1 MDRDNGKGKMN
12 KAAFWPAIIALT
24 AFVLC
29 GIVNS
34 QALGNVM
41 SKILDVIANYFGA
54 YINILSLVFLVLAAV
69 IIIGKYGD
77 VVIGGKDAKPD
88 YSMPTWCAMS
98 ICSGI
103 GTGLLFWA
111 IGEPIYHYMQTPTA
125 IGEPETR
132 NAAIFAVAQSMWDWS
147 FIQYAMYAVCG
158 AAFAILC
165 FNKGKSLSVSSVVEC
180 VTNKKIPW
188 LNTLITSLVI
198 FCLMGA
204 TANSMG
210 VGLMQ
215 IGAGLE
221 SVFGIAQSPI
231 VWIIIAVFVATMF
244 ILSCV
249 SGIGK
254 GLKIV
259 STVCM
264 YFFMF
269 LMAYVYIFGN
279 TQFIGKI
286 TSESIGFI
294 IDNWGTQTMLMNAM
308 APDDNWFSEWSV
320 MYWNSFI
327 MYAPIIGMFLARMGK
342 GRKVRTFMLVQVLVP
357 SIFCIIWIGI
367 FGGQTMFLQTSGT
380 LDVWGAVQS
389 SGMQATV
396 FKILESLPGSGV
408 ITVLFL
414 ITITLS
420 FCTLADPMASVASTL
435 SVNGLSA
442 TDEPPKKQ
450 KILVG
455 VILAAVACTLVI
467 SGGTT
472 AIKGMINLNGLLQS
486 VVMIMCAVAFFKSC
500 KVPNLSKAK
509 TEKPADFAE
518 ESDEQEEETHEST
531 SSVRISGRPIV
542 YFAAKF
548 DRRYK

>member
-1 MDRDNGKGKMN
+1 MNEENSIGKIN
-12 KAAFWPAIIALT
+12 KLAFWPAVIALVV
-24 AFVLC
+24 FVIA
-29 GIVNS
+29 GIVNT
-34 QALGNVM
+34 QAVGNAM
-41 SKILDVIANYFGA
+41 TKILSVIANYFGA
-54 YINILSLVFLVLAAV
+54 YINILSLVFLILAAV

-77 VVIGGKDAKPD
+77 VIIGGKDAKPD

-111 IGEPIYHYMQTPTA
+111 IGEPIFHYMQTPTA
-125 IGEPETR
+125 IGQAQTR
-132 NAAIFAVAQSMWDWS
+132 TAGIFAVAQAMWDWS

-158 AAFAILC
+158 AAFAVLC
-165 FNKGKSLSVSSVVEC
+165 FNKGKSLSISSIVEC

-188 LNTLITSLVI
+188 LNTLVTCLVI

-221 SVFGIAQSPI
+221 TVFGIAQSPI
-231 VWIIIAVFVATMF
+231 VWILIAAFVSTIF

-254 GLKIV
+254 GLKII
-259 STVCM
+259 SSICM
-264 YFFMF
+264 YFFIF
-269 LMAYVYIFGN
+269 LLIFVFIFGN
-279 TQFIGKI
+279 TPFIGKI
-286 TSESIGFI
+286 TSEAIGFI
-294 IDNWGTQTMLMNAM
+294 IDHWGTQTMLMNAM
-308 APDDNWFSEWSV
+308 APKDTWFSEWSV

-327 MYAPIIGMFLARMGK
+327 MYAPIIGMFLARRGK
-342 GRKVRTFMLVQVLVP
+342 GRTIRTFMLVQVLVP
-357 SIFCIIWIGI
+357 SVFCIIWIGI
-367 FGGQTMFLQTSGT
+367 FGGQTIFLQTSGT
-380 LDVWGAVQS
+380 LDVWNAVQT

-396 FKILESLPGSGV
+396 FQILGSLPGSKI

-414 ITITLS
+414 CTITLS

-435 SVNGLSA
+435 SVDGLSA
-442 TDEPPKKQ
+442 DDEPPKKQ
-450 KILVG
+450 KVLVG
-455 VILAAVACTLVI
+455 IILAAVACTLVI

-486 VVMIMCAVAFFKSC
+486 VVMILCAVAFFKSG
-500 KVPNLSKAK
+500 KKEDNEHV
-509 TEKPADFAE
+509 D
-518 ESDEQEEETHEST
+518 
-531 SSVRISGRPIV
+531 
-542 YFAAKF
+542 
-548 DRRYK
+548 

>member
-1 MDRDNGKGKMN
+1 MNEENSTGKIN
-12 KAAFWPAIIALT
+12 KLAFWPAVIALV
-24 AFVLC
+24 AFVIA
-29 GIVNS
+29 GIVNT
-34 QALGNVM
+34 QAVGNAM
-41 SKILDVIANYFGA
+41 TKILSVIANYFGT
-54 YINILSLVFLVLAAV
+54 YINILSLVFLILAAV

-77 VVIGGKDAKPD
+77 VIIGGKDAKPD

-111 IGEPIYHYMQTPTA
+111 IGEPIFHYMQTPTA
-125 IGEPETR
+125 IGQAQTR
-132 NAAIFAVAQSMWDWS
+132 TAGIFAVAQAMWDWS

-158 AAFAILC
+158 AAFAVLC
-165 FNKGKSLSVSSVVEC
+165 FNKGKSLSISSIVEC

-188 LNTLITSLVI
+188 LNTLITCLVI

-221 SVFGIAQSPI
+221 TVFGIVQSPI
-231 VWIIIAVFVATMF
+231 VWILIAAFVSTIF

-254 GLKIV
+254 GLKII
-259 STVCM
+259 SSICM
-264 YFFMF
+264 Y
-269 LMAYVYIFGN
+269 
-279 TQFIGKI
+279 
-286 TSESIGFI
+286 
-294 IDNWGTQTMLMNAM
+294 AM
-308 APDDNWFSEWSV
+308 APKDTWFSEWSV

-342 GRKVRTFMLVQVLVP
+342 GRTVRTFMLVQVLVP
-357 SIFCIIWIGI
+357 SVFCIIWIGI
-367 FGGQTMFLQTSGT
+367 FGGQTIFLQTSGT
-380 LDVWGAVQS
+380 LDVWNAVQT

-396 FKILESLPGSGV
+396 FQILGSLPGSKI

-414 ITITLS
+414 CTITLS

-435 SVNGLSA
+435 SVDGLSA
-442 TDEPPKKQ
+442 DDEPPKKQ
-450 KILVG
+450 KVLVG
-455 VILAAVACTLVI
+455 IILAAVACTLVI

-486 VVMIMCAVAFFKSC
+486 VVMILCAVAFFKSG
-500 KVPNLSKAK
+500 KKEDNEHV
-509 TEKPADFAE
+509 D
-518 ESDEQEEETHEST
+518 
-531 SSVRISGRPIV
+531 
-542 YFAAKF
+542 
-548 DRRYK
+548 

>member
-1 MDRDNGKGKMN
+1 MGKENGKGKIN

-24 AFVLC
+24 AFVVC

-34 QALGNVM
+34 QALGACM
-41 SKILDVIANYFGA
+41 SSLLDIIANYFGA
-54 YINILSLVFLVLAAV
+54 YINILSLVFLILAAA
-69 IIIGKYGD
+69 IIISKYGD

-111 IGEPIYHYMQTPTA
+111 IGEPIFHYMQTPTA

-132 NAAIFAVAQSMWDWS
+132 RAAIFAVAQSMWDWS

-158 AAFAILC
+158 AAFAVLC
-165 FNKGKSLSVSSVVEC
+165 FNKGKSLSISSIVEC

-210 VGLMQ
+210 VGIMQ

-221 SVFGIAQSPI
+221 SVFGIAQTPI
-231 VWIIIAVFVATMF
+231 VWILIAVFVATMF

-254 GLKIV
+254 GLKII
-259 STVCM
+259 STICM
-264 YFFMF
+264 YFFIF

-286 TSESIGFI
+286 TSESIGFMV
-294 IDNWGTQTMLMNAM
+294 DNWGTQTMLMNAM

-367 FGGQTMFLQTSGT
+367 FGGQTMFLQTSGE

-408 ITVLFL
+408 IILMFL

-442 TDEPPKKQ
+442 NDEPPKKQ

-486 VVMIMCAVAFFKSC
+486 IVMIMCAVAFFKSC
-500 KVPNLSKAK
+500 KKRDTYSLTKEN
-509 TEKPADFAE
+509 
-518 ESDEQEEETHEST
+518 ESVCETNSVELEGKQTSNT
-531 SSVRISGRPIV
+531 SSSSIDSRAAV

>member
-1 MDRDNGKGKMN
+1 MGKENGKGKIN

-24 AFVLC
+24 AFVVC

-34 QALGNVM
+34 QALGACM
-41 SKILDVIANYFGA
+41 SSLLDIIADYFGA
-54 YINILSLVFLVLAAV
+54 YINILSLVFLILAAV
-69 IIIGKYGD
+69 IIISKYGD

-111 IGEPIYHYMQTPTA
+111 IGEPIFHYMQTPTA

-132 NAAIFAVAQSMWDWS
+132 RAAIFAVAQSMWDWS

-158 AAFAILC
+158 AAFAVLC
-165 FNKGKSLSVSSVVEC
+165 FNKGKSLSISSIVEC

-210 VGLMQ
+210 VGIMQ

-221 SVFGIAQSPI
+221 SVFGIAQTPI
-231 VWIIIAVFVATMF
+231 VWILIAVFVATMF

-254 GLKIV
+254 GLKII
-259 STVCM
+259 STICM
-264 YFFMF
+264 YFFIF

-286 TSESIGFI
+286 TSESIGFMV
-294 IDNWGTQTMLMNAM
+294 DNWGTQTMLMNAM

-367 FGGQTMFLQTSGT
+367 FGGQTMFLQTSGE

-408 ITVLFL
+408 IILMFL

-442 TDEPPKKQ
+442 NDEPPKKQ

-486 VVMIMCAVAFFKSC
+486 IVMIMCAVAFFKSC
-500 KVPNLSKAK
+500 KKRDTYSLTKEN
-509 TEKPADFAE
+509 
-518 ESDEQEEETHEST
+518 ESVCETNSVELEGKQTSNT
-531 SSVRISGRPIV
+531 SSASIDSRAAV